1 MANFRGVIFSALS
14 GTDVA
19 YKFGQE
25 GIMAYIGKEDYMAFW
40 LPEDLPVDSMAGN
53 SIQLLGG
60 EEEPEPMASEPS
72 RGFIIQD
79 WFGPFLLGPPTRF
92 LRGRC

>member
-1 MANFRGVIFSALS
+1 
-14 GTDVA
+14 
-19 YKFGQE
+19 
-25 GIMAYIGKEDYMAFW
+25 MAYIGKEDYFPLW
-40 LPEDLPVDSMAGN
+40 LPESLPPDALAGS
-53 SIQLLGG
+53 SIQLLG
-60 EEEPEPMASEPS
+60 EEEEQETTASESS

>member
-1 MANFRGVIFSALS
+1 
-14 GTDVA
+14 
-19 YKFGQE
+19 
-25 GIMAYIGKEDYMAFW
+25 MAYIGKEEYLAFW
-40 LPEDLPVDSMAGN
+40 LPENLPVDALAGN

-60 EEEPEPMASEPS
+60 EEEPEPMAAEPS
-72 RGFIIQD
+72 RGFIIED

>member
-1 MANFRGVIFSALS
+1 
-14 GTDVA
+14 
-19 YKFGQE
+19 
-25 GIMAYIGKEDYMAFW
+25 MAYIGKEEYLAFW
-40 LPEDLPVDSMAGN
+40 LPESLPVDALAGN

-60 EEEPEPMASEPS
+60 EEEPEPEPMASEPS
-72 RGFIIQD
+72 RGFIIED

>member
-1 MANFRGVIFSALS
+1 VNLFSLS

-19 YKFGQE
+19 CYFGQE
-25 GIMAYIGKEDYMAFW
+25 GNMAYIGKEEYMPLW
-40 LPEDLPVDSMAGN
+40 LPESLPVDVLAG
-53 SIQLLGG
+53 SGIQLLGG

>member
-1 MANFRGVIFSALS
+1 
-14 GTDVA
+14 
-19 YKFGQE
+19 
-25 GIMAYIGKEDYMAFW
+25 MAYIGKEEYVALW
-40 LPEDLPVDSMAGN
+40 LPHSLPVEALSGD
-53 SIQLLGG
+53 SIQLLGA

-72 RGFIIQD
+72 RGFIIED

>member
-1 MANFRGVIFSALS
+1 
-14 GTDVA
+14 
-19 YKFGQE
+19 
-25 GIMAYIGKEDYMAFW
+25 MAYIGKEDYSPLW
-40 LPEDLPVDSMAGN
+40 LPESIPADTLAGS
-53 SIQLLGG
+53 SIQLLGED
-60 EEEPEPMASEPS
+60 EEEREPLASEPS

>member
-1 MANFRGVIFSALS
+1 
-14 GTDVA
+14 
-19 YKFGQE
+19 
-25 GIMAYIGKEDYMAFW
+25 MAYIGKEEYIAFW
-40 LPEDLPVDSMAGN
+40 LPESLTADAVTGN

-60 EEEPEPMASEPS
+60 EEEPDSTAPEPS
-72 RGFIIQD
+72 RGFIIED

>member
-1 MANFRGVIFSALS
+1 MS
-14 GTDVA
+14 VA
-19 YKFGQE
+19 YNIGQE
-25 GIMAYIGKEDYMAFW
+25 GIMAYIGKEEYVALW
-40 LPEDLPVDSMAGN
+40 LPENLPADALNAN

-60 EEEPEPMASEPS
+60 EEEPESTASEPS
-72 RGFIIQD
+72 RGFIIED